1 MNGVRIALLAFVAA
15 AAIDQ
20 AAASAGPSTRL
31 VGRVGPGQTITLK
44 TALGRTVRTLRAGCY
59 TIVIRDRSTTD
70 NFHLIDRDPTVPDK
84 KTGVRFVGVRTWTV
98 ILGHGEYRYVSDPH
112 RSSLRGTFRV
122 N

>member
-44 TALGRTVRTLRAGCY
+44 IALGWTVRTLRAGRY